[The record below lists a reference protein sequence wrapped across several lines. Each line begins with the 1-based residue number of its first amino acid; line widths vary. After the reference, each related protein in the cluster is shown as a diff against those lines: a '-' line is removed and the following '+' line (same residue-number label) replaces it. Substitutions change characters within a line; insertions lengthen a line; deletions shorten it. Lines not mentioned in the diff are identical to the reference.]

1 MSLTFIKTEIDISI
15 LLMRLWKPREV
26 NQAL

>member
-1 MSLTFIKTEIDISI
+1 MSFTFIKTEINISI
-15 LLMRLWKPREV
+15 LLMRLWKPIEV